1 MTTQGTPE
9 VTLSVLIVARNEEE
23 QLPACLDTLTFADE
37 TVVVLDR
44 STDGSKAIAEAA
56 GAKIVEGTWEI
67 EGDRRNS
74 GIAACSGDWILEIDA
89 DERVTAEL
97 AREIREILPDAAP
110 GYFGI
115 RFNNYVGSRLVAHGW
130 GAYNGVN
137 QKNSLFSRGAK
148 TWGRQ
153 RVHPAIE
160 MTGQAGLLDG
170 RIDHYVY
177 ENVADMFD
185 RLNRYASLAAIQARE
200 GGEAPRLRSSLR
212 RIFSR
217 GFKSYVSRK
226 GYREGAHGIAL
237 ALFSA
242 LYPIMTYINYTVA
255 EEGGLD
261 IPPQSEHDRA
271 ESEKGIE

>member
-1 MTTQGTPE
+1 M
-9 VTLSVLIVARNEEE
+9 TLSALVVIRNEEE
-23 QLPACLDTLTFADE
+23 QLGACLNTLAFADE
-37 TVVVLDR
+37 IVVVLDR
-44 STDGSKAIAEAA
+44 STDGSKEIAEAA

-74 GIAACSGDWILEIDA
+74 GIVACSSDWILEIDA
-89 DERVTAEL
+89 DERVTPEL
-97 AREIREILPDAAP
+97 AREIGEIPPDAAP

-115 RFNNYVGSRLVAHGW
+115 KFNNYVGSRLVTYGW

-137 QKNSLFSRGAK
+137 QKNALFSRGSK
-148 TWGRQ
+148 VWGRQ

-160 MTGQAGLLDG
+160 LEGEARLLKE

-177 ENVADMFD
+177 ENIGDMFD
-185 RLNRYASLAAIQARE
+185 RLNRYSTLAAIQA
-200 GGEAPRLRSSLR
+200 GENGDAPRLGSSLR

-226 GYREGAHGIAL
+226 GRREGAYGIAL

-242 LYPIMTYINYTVA
+242 LYPIMTYIKYTVA
-255 EEGGLD
+255 EEAALG
-261 IPPQSEHDRA
+261 IPPRSEQDTPEPEK
-271 ESEKGIE
+271 ESE